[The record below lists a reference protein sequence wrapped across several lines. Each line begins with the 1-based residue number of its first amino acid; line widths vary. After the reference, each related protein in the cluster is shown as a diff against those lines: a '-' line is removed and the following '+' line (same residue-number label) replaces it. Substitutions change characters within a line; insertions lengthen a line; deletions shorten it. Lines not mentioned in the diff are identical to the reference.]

1 MKPVFFFL
9 LVLLL
14 TPAAP
19 CAADDD
25 LQACHAELRRALRS
39 GNTDS
44 LAYAYCH
51 LGEYYAYRDA
61 DSARHYCLQ
70 GLEHADHGRPEPYL
84 ILLNNLAETYVIAGD
99 LPTCI
104 RLFRQADVEAR
115 RLRYDEEGFR
125 PSVLTSMG
133 VAYRRMEMPDSALW
147 CYDAALSLLGGED
160 TRDEEAHLL
169 TSIAVLYANT
179 SRLDEAEQYA
189 RRAMQAADRCDD
201 MDMVMYAY
209 TTAGTIFALNG
220 KNGEATR
227 AIHPA
232 LAKARAQGKP
242 RFELKAITYL
252 LSMFYRM
259 GNTDSI
265 DHYMKEAEKVV
276 PRMPS
281 MSAEVQ
287 GYRETLSEI
296 LTKMGRYRESLALQ
310 RQQLAGADV
319 NAQTPI
325 DRLYMQMARNYHG
338 LGDARRAMECCER
351 AYALA
356 DSLHASDVETRL
368 SEFSVKYETKEKE
381 LEIARL
387 NERQLQ
393 QQARTMKWA
402 IAAIVLLAVLLFAVL
417 AYLFRRRRLKK
428 EEELKVARS
437 YIEGLER
444 ERGRL
449 AKDLHD
455 GVCNDLLGIG
465 MQLQCLPQTDESRR
479 LLALMEQ
486 VRGDVRNISHE
497 LMPPKFRHATLDE
510 TVEAYIERFALP
522 EGMEIT
528 FTKKHD
534 GREWAEVPSQVA
546 YEVYRV
552 LQELLSNI
560 VKHSGATQVSV
571 HLALTPSSLALQI
584 QDNGKPYKQ
593 ASEGGIGLSTIEERA
608 KAVGGRF
615 STSMHDDRQS
625 RLFEVPLTGSNNG

>member
-1 MKPVFFFL
+1 MKRIFFFCL
-9 LVLLL
+9 PLLL
-14 TPAAP
+14 GLLPVH
-19 CAADDD
+19 ADDG
-25 LQACHAELRRALRS
+25 ELGTYRDELARALRS
-39 GNTDS
+39 GNDDS

-51 LGEYYAYRDA
+51 MGEYYAYRDV
-61 DSARHYCLQ
+61 DSARHY
-70 GLEHADHGRPEPYL
+70 GLLGLDHADRERPEPYL
-84 ILLNNLAETYVIAGD
+84 ILLNNLAETYVVGGD
-99 LPTCI
+99 LKTGIP
-104 RLFRQADVEAR
+104 LFRKADAEAL
-115 RLRYDEEGFR
+115 RLHYDEQGYR
-125 PSVLTSMG
+125 ASVLTSLG

-147 CYDAALSLLGGED
+147 CYDKALSLLDGED
-160 TRDEEAHLL
+160 TSDEEAHLL

-179 SRLDEAEQYA
+179 SRPEEAEQYA

-209 TTAGTIFALNG
+209 TTAGTIFALRG
-220 KNGEATR
+220 KNTEAAR

-232 LAKARAQGKP
+232 LAKARRQGKP

-252 LSMFYRM
+252 LSMFHRM
-259 GNTDSI
+259 GNEDSI
-265 DHYMKEAEKVV
+265 NHYMREAEKVL
-276 PRMPS
+276 PKMPA
-281 MSAEVQ
+281 MSAEAQ

-296 LTKMGRYRESLALQ
+296 LTRMGRYRESLSLQ
-310 RQQLAGADV
+310 RMQLAGGEV
-319 NAQTPI
+319 NAQTPM

-338 LGDARRAMECCER
+338 LGDTRRAADCYER

-356 DSLHASDVETRL
+356 DSLHACDVEARL

-387 NERQLQ
+387 REHQLQ

-402 IAAIVLLAVLLFAVL
+402 IAAIVSLAVLLFAGL
-417 AYLFRRRRLKK
+417 ANLLRRRRLKK

-479 LLALMEQ
+479 ILALMEQ
-486 VRGDVRNISHE
+486 VRGDVRSISHE
-497 LMPPKFRHATLDE
+497 LMPPQFRHASLAE
-510 TVEAYIERFALP
+510 AVEAYIGHFPLP
-522 EGMEIT
+522 EGMEASCH
-528 FTKKHD
+528 KENS
-534 GREWAEVPSQVA
+534 GREWTDIPHRVA

-552 LQELLSNI
+552 LQEILANI

-571 HLALTPSSLALQI
+571 RLVLGPSSLSLQV
-584 QDNGKPYKQ
+584 QDNGKPYGQ
-593 ASEGGIGLSTIEERA
+593 AAGGGIGLSTIEERA

-615 STSMHDDRQS
+615 STHASGGGQS
-625 RLFEVPLTGSNNG
+625 RIFEVPLPGDGKA